1 MNEKHIFD
9 NILGATDLIDSETP
23 PIARST
29 LRFHDGSRLELVMSD
44 EFNEPGRSF
53 EKGRDPL
60 FEAINMPDNS
70 NEGLQFCK
78 LSKFLFLPM

>member
-1 MNEKHIFD
+1 MSLNVVDEIY
-9 NILGATDLIDSETP
+9 DLIDLATP
-23 PIARST
+23 SNARSI
-29 LRFHDGSRLELVMSD
+29 LRFHDGARLDLAMSD

-53 EKGRDPL
+53 EKGRDRL

-78 LSKFLFLPM
+78 HCFFAFL